1 MGHDVNLYQ
10 GHTFLFARAHPRETE
25 RETKKRKTKRPRL
38 FLVFLSPLLS
48 ISTFSPTSLSTILF
62 TSATVVVV
70 GSRSRKTHVFPR
82 HFDLGS
88 RIWNRVKPLCSSLFG
103 SGKSFTR
110 STMLFVVVVVVVVS
124 SVVVVVVISNVKEA
138 VVRARSTKAM
148 ITDEYFLNA
157 KSRKKNCRVRE
168 KKRSYFF
175 VRRKPTP
182 KRPKVFYLGFLVF

>member
-10 GHTFLFARAHPRETE
+10 GHTFLFRARARERQ
-25 RETKKRKTKRPRL
+25 REKRKSEKRKSKRL

-88 RIWNRVKPLCSSLFG
+88 RIWNRVKCLCSSLFG

-110 STMLFVVVVVVVVS
+110 STMLFVLVVVVVS
-124 SVVVVVVISNVKEA
+124 SVVVVVISNVKEAA
-138 VVRARSTKAM
+138 VVRARSTKA

-157 KSRKKNCRVRE
+157 KSRGKKTVVFFRKKKKTYPKKTKCLLFRV
-168 KKRSYFF
+168 F
-175 VRRKPTP
+175 
-182 KRPKVFYLGFLVF
+182 GF